1 MLAEHERGLELQI
14 NFPESTLATM
24 LPNVIVIEPTSVLRN
39 ESVFARLETGLREPV
54 RVLKN
59 EFFSAKVATEPS
71 VAESALPHPL
81 D

>member
-1 MLAEHERGLELQI
+1 LAEHERGLELQN

-24 LPNVIVIEPTSVLRN
+24 LPITIVIEPASVLRN
-39 ESVFARLETGLREPV
+39 ESFFARLDTRLREPV

-59 EFFSAKVATEPS
+59 EFFSANVATEPS
-71 VAESALPHPL
+71 VAESTLPHPL

>member
-1 MLAEHERGLELQI
+1 
-14 NFPESTLATM
+14 M
-24 LPNVIVIEPTSVLRN
+24 LPNVIVIEPASVLRN